1 MNDPNQQILS
11 PLKVVSKQDAY
22 LFGRLVNDA
31 TAPTDILEVNE
42 IIKERYGKFATLAK
56 SNLLQM
62 GVLKDWDLYSDRLSA
77 IGFQKTFER

>member
-1 MNDPNQQILS
+1 MFKKTVEHQMVYNGKNKNSGTIMNDPNQQILS

-42 IIKERYGKFATLAK
+42 IIKDLMA
-56 SNLLQM
+56 SLQH
-62 GVLKDWDLYSDRLSA
+62 
-77 IGFQKTFER
+77 